1 MYVSHVNVDDEKLE
15 ENCINI
21 EKILHNA
28 ICILF
33 LLGVCYA
40 KIYPW
45 ILFGAFAFGG
55 GSMEVQTARK
65 YSRREI
71 AFMGKF

>member
-40 KIYPW
+40 KIYP
-45 ILFGAFAFGG
+45 
-55 GSMEVQTARK
+55 
-65 YSRREI
+65 
-71 AFMGKF
+71 